1 MRRRSRT
8 DPLRACARILWGSAL
23 LGLLALGGPAAGDTG
38 DASEPPTAQPAT
50 SIDDPALR
58 VRETVLENAARE
70 PEVVEPEPDPEAL
83 AAEAELDAL
92 NEAFAPV
99 DAAMKAIDRDDL
111 DDAEALA
118 ASLGDTSAVDTT
130 DADPEPSSEA

>member
-1 MRRRSRT
+1 MHE
-8 DPLRACARILWGSAL
+8 
-23 LGLLALGGPAAGDTG
+23 
-38 DASEPPTAQPAT
+38 SEPPVDDAIEDAEETDVSAT
-50 SIDDPALR
+50 DEAG
-58 VRETVLENAARE
+58 AGE

-92 NEAFAPV
+92 NEAFDTV